1 MDVQKIST
9 QMVEY
14 PWGSPS
20 VIQNL
25 VGCHDPQKPL
35 VGELWMGVHH
45 NAPSFLI
52 DDPCMLVEDF
62 LKQNPRYLGEA
73 EAFPFL
79 LKGMAFKQPLAL
91 QVHPNGEQARDCY
104 AREAYK
110 RKSLDKSLWNYQD
123 PNPKAEMLVALGACT
138 VMCGFLPPKEIERNL
153 EALLPIQYGKVFAGC
168 AFEEDPVRS
177 YLEVLYALSGNS
189 LSALRVEYADQVRQ
203 LPSDS
208 SAEFLTSKE
217 IALQVINL
225 YGEDPGLLAPFMM
238 QVLHLEPGQAIYL
251 EPGVMHAYVSGYGIE
266 LMTNSDNILRGGLTN
281 KHCDTDEL
289 LQLLRTDS
297 DAMNLVPEQRED
309 TVIRYLT
316 DTNEFVLEKYL
327 HGRSLREEGR
337 VSLLF
342 CTDGHATLSNGDE
355 SLDFNQG
362 ECVLVGASLP
372 ESVLDVAGEVFS
384 ASYPKK

>member
-1 MDVQKIST
+1 
-9 QMVEY
+9 
-14 PWGSPS
+14 
-20 VIQNL
+20 
-25 VGCHDPQKPL
+25 
-35 VGELWMGVHH
+35 
-45 NAPSFLI
+45 
-52 DDPCMLVEDF
+52 
-62 LKQNPRYLGEA
+62 
-73 EAFPFL
+73 
-79 LKGMAFKQPLAL
+79 
-91 QVHPNGEQARDCY
+91 
-104 AREAYK
+104 
-110 RKSLDKSLWNYQD
+110 
-123 PNPKAEMLVALGACT
+123 
-138 VMCGFLPPKEIERNL
+138 
-153 EALLPIQYGKVFAGC
+153 
-168 AFEEDPVRS
+168 
-177 YLEVLYALSGNS
+177 
-189 LSALRVEYADQVRQ
+189 
-203 LPSDS
+203 
-208 SAEFLTSKE
+208 
-217 IALQVINL
+217 
-225 YGEDPGLLAPFMM
+225 
-238 QVLHLEPGQAIYL
+238 
-251 EPGVMHAYVSGYGIE
+251 MHAYVSGYGIE